1 MRNIDF
7 DKFSEHSLV
16 LRNYAKNFDIQLL
29 EEIENIV
36 KQKEF
41 SNGLGWY
48 KWDWNDTAK
57 ELGFGKRPVEGFIAQ
72 EVQSVL
78 PNAVATYTDFIPN
91 MDKKCINIQWLPISD
106 SSNNSTDISD
116 NFGMR
121 YTMVSC
127 DLQDLKV
134 SKLNSAKALCA

>member
-1 MRNIDF
+1 MRNTDF

-16 LRNYAKNFDIQLL
+16 LRNYAKNFDTQLL

-72 EVQSVL
+72 EVEKLYPDTIIEKECGYKAIMFEDVL
-78 PNAVATYTDFIPN
+78 RRSEDE
-91 MDKKCINIQWLPISD
+91 
-106 SSNNSTDISD
+106 
-116 NFGMR
+116 
-121 YTMVSC
+121 
-127 DLQDLKV
+127 
-134 SKLNSAKALCA
+134 